1 MRHCLFGLLMAA
13 SVAAHAEI
21 QTQEIPYKAADG
33 TEMIGYYAYDDAIA
47 GPRPGVVV
55 VHEWWGLNDYAKRRA
70 RDLAELGYSALAIDM
85 YGEGKNTEHPKDAM
99 SFMKAALAD
108 ADAPRAAST
117 PASTCCVNSSRPI
130 PANSPRWATDFGGK
144 VVLDMARQ
152 GVPLAGVVSFHG
164 ALATETRAVPGSVK
178 ARVLV
183 EHGAEDSM
191 VSTDD
196 VAALNVEMVKAGADY
211 RFVSL
216 PGAKH
221 GFTNPGAMPSRKR
234 ASIWPTT
241 SRPTNAPGT
250 TCGAS
255 SRKPSAAEAGT
266 SRSHRPASFSP
277 GDTAARPAPPADRPV
292 RRRAPGQESRQ
303 QPHAIPGAP
312 GNAMNG

>member
-13 SVAAHAEI
+13 SVAVHAEI

-33 TEMIGYYAYDDAIA
+33 TEMIGYYAYDDAIE

-108 ADAPRAAST
+108 ADAAKGRFNAGLDLLRQQQQTDTRKLAAVGY
-117 PASTCCVNSSRPI
+117 C
-130 PANSPRWATDFGGK
+130 FGGK

-221 GFTNPGAMPSRKR
+221 GFTNPGADAFKEKGLDLAYNKQADERSWNDMRRFLEETFSR
-234 ASIWPTT
+234 
-241 SRPTNAPGT
+241 
-250 TCGAS
+250 
-255 SRKPSAAEAGT
+255 
-266 SRSHRPASFSP
+266 
-277 GDTAARPAPPADRPV
+277 
-292 RRRAPGQESRQ
+292 
-303 QPHAIPGAP
+303 
-312 GNAMNG
+312 